1 MPGIRNELVEVD
13 PSLPSG
19 VSVQVVISAADQLV
33 AANPTDEVLEIPGAD
48 GEPFLRIGPDGVL
61 ANFRSPT
68 WHRTLNPDQGGAL
81 PPEADADAPLRPAPL
96 RPGLDRAAASGRRW
110 RHRGHGVR
118 TPSSEVAER
127 PRQQEV
133 PGTALGCG
141 RCSPSPQVSESDV
154 TSGAVRRCELAR
166 RG

>member
-81 PPEADADAPLRPAPL
+81 PPEADADAPLRPASSGS
-96 RPGLDRAAASGRRW
+96 RPSRGIWTAMAAPRS
-110 RHRGHGVR
+110 RGPH
-118 TPSSEVAER
+118 
-127 PRQQEV
+127 
-133 PGTALGCG
+133 
-141 RCSPSPQVSESDV
+141 
-154 TSGAVRRCELAR
+154 AVE
-166 RG
+166 